1 LGAKCRGQGAELK
14 TATKRIFFFGSAGA
28 SPSEISRR
36 ARLWRAEF
44 PFVGQGFILCRR
56 IFYRRGVKPRPTLSP
71 ISLVG
76 QGFTPCRQILS
87 ARCKTAPYIEPI
99 FIPVG
104 QEPDPPK
111 QRIFGS
117 AGASPSQFN
126 FALRTC
132 FGSAGVSPPKSLLW
146 LTVSGLKTKGLQDT
160 LNFADKKFGM
170 LAFA

>member
-1 LGAKCRGQGAELK
+1 VQGARCGVENGNKKNLLFRLGRSL
-14 TATKRIFFFGSAGA
+14 ALRNFSAGTPLA
-28 SPSEISRR
+28 CRIS
-36 ARLWRAEF
+36 
-44 PFVGQGFILCRR
+44 LCRAG
-56 IFYRRGVKPRPTLSP
+56 FYTLPTN
-71 ISLVG
+71 
-76 QGFTPCRQILS
+76 FLS